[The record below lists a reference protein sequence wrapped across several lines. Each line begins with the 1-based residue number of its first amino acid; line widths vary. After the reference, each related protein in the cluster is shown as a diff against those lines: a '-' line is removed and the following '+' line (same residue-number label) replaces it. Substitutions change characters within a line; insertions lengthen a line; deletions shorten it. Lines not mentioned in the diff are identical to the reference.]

1 MPKIGLIVNPIAGMG
16 GSVGLKGTDGE
27 MAARAKALGA
37 EPVTPDRTRA
47 FLSHMAHLDGIGWL
61 AAPQRMG
68 AAYLDGAGCQVTVVG
83 RIAGEGEDGPSALAD
98 PGTTAADTRRIAL
111 EMVSIGADLLVFVG
125 GDGTARDILDAVGT
139 QVPVVGVPAGVKV
152 YSGAFALS
160 PRAAAEMVDAFIA
173 GADVTEAEVLDID
186 EAAFRDDRL
195 QADHYGYLLV
205 PNVQA
210 LRQPGKE
217 GSSMTLDAQ
226 ENKREIATS
235 FVERMGDDIL
245 YLLGPGTTVEA
256 LARELDLPKT
266 LLGIDA
272 VYNDA
277 IVGEDL
283 NEKAILDLLT
293 RYPRCKIV
301 VTPLGGN
308 GFIFGRGNK
317 PFTPRVLRQ
326 VGRDNIIVVATE
338 HKLQQIGVLRVD
350 TGDEDVDAMLAGYIE
365 VQIGYDL
372 ARVVR
377 VNKT

>member
-1 MPKIGLIVNPIAGMG
+1 MG